1 MATYPC
7 HHISMSIER
16 PPSDVIA
23 FLGDMANWPKW
34 ASGLGDTFQ
43 ASGDGT
49 IRIAMAD
56 GPMTLRLAGVPEH
69 GVFDH
74 VVTAA
79 DGRTFYN
86 PLRVLPNGDGA
97 EVVFTLYRM
106 RDADDAAFER
116 DAAWIARDLATLKR
130 LVEGAVH

>member
-1 MATYPC
+1 MATCPC
-7 HHISMSIER
+7 RHISVAIER
-16 PPSDVIA
+16 SPAGVIA
-23 FLGDMANWPKW
+23 LLRNVANWPRW
-34 ASGLGDTFQ
+34 ASGLGDTFSQ
-43 ASGDGT
+43 GDDGE
-49 IRIAMAD
+49 IRIEMAD
-56 GPMTLRLAGVPEH
+56 GPMTLRIVGAPDF

-86 PLRVLPNGDGA
+86 PLRVLPNGDGS

-116 DAAWIARDLATLKR
+116 DAAWIARDLATLKQ
-130 LVEGAVH
+130 LLEHFPF